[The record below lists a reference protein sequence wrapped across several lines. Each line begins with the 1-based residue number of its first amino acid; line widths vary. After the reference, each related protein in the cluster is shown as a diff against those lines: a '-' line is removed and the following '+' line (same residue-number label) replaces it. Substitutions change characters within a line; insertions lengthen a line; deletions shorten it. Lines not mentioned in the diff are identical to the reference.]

1 MPNYRLDLEYDGTDF
16 HGWQKQPGLRTV
28 QGELS
33 SHLDALA
40 GAPVLLVGA
49 GRTDAGV
56 HALGQ
61 VASFEMQR
69 DLAPERLERI
79 LNSRLPHDVR
89 VLRAQ
94 RAPAAFSARH
104 SAVARCYR
112 YQMARRPSAVRRR
125 YFFELEHRVDVEAM
139 NAAAGW
145 LLGDQ
150 DFTAFV
156 ASDAGPGCRCLVSR
170 AVVHVH
176 DDEFVYFDITANR
189 FLHNMVRRLTGALVE
204 VGRGRLSVAALRDVL
219 RHRDRSRG
227 GPCLPP
233 QGLYLMEVRYPRD
246 ALALAGAAG
255 A

>member
-1 MPNYRLDLEYDGTDF
+1 
-16 HGWQKQPGLRTV
+16 
-28 QGELS
+28 
-33 SHLDALA
+33 
-40 GAPVLLVGA
+40 VLLVGA

-69 DLAPERLERI
+69 DLPPERLERM
-79 LNSRLPHDVR
+79 LNSRLPPDVR
-89 VLRAQ
+89 VLRVQ

-125 YFFELEHRVDVEAM
+125 YFFDLEHRVDIEAM

-156 ASDAGPGCRCLVSR
+156 ASDAGPSCRCLVSR
-170 AVVHVH
+170 AVVHEH
-176 DDEFVYFDITANR
+176 DDELVYFDITANR
-189 FLHNMVRRLTGALVE
+189 FLHNMVRRLSGALVE
-204 VGRGRLSVAALRDVL
+204 VGRGRLSVAGLRDVL
-219 RHRDRSRG
+219 RNRDRSRG

-233 QGLYLMEVRYPRD
+233 QGLYLMEVRYPRP
-246 ALALAGAAG
+246 ALALAGEIDA
-255 A
+255 